1 VSSPARF
8 CYRCGHE
15 LQPDVRFCTAC
26 GHQAEP
32 PRADPGQPSGY
43 GAVPTAVDFTIP
55 PRRSRRPLLVALVA
69 VIVIGA
75 GTGIAIA
82 AMPSHKTPGSDA
94 AGNTANHTS
103 HSPAVSA
110 SATSK
115 PTSAPPPS
123 PPPQEQAAQALANL
137 LAQSGSDRAKVL
149 GAVSAVESCS
159 GSLSRDET
167 VFRNAASSRQT
178 LLTKLSDLPHRSKL
192 PARMLADLT
201 AGWQAS
207 ITADQDFATWV
218 QDEISQGCSTHS
230 QANPAF
236 KDAGVPDT
244 QATTDKKA
252 FVRQWNPIAARYS
265 LPKYQYSQI

>member
-1 VSSPARF
+1 MSSPARF

-26 GHQAEP
+26 GHRAGQPTDYPGEGSQP
-32 PRADPGQPSGY
+32 PPPGQK
-43 GAVPTAVDFTIP
+43 P
-55 PRRSRRPLLVALVA
+55 PGQKPRGSRRPLLIILVA

-82 AMPSHKTPGSDA
+82 AMPSHKTPGSNA
-94 AGNTANHTS
+94 AGNTAS
-103 HSPAVSA
+103 RSSRSPTVGT

-115 PTSAPPPS
+115 PTPASSAS
-123 PPPQEQAAQALANL
+123 APPQEQAAQALADL

-159 GSLSRDET
+159 GNLGRDET
-167 VFRNAASSRQT
+167 VFRTAASSRQT
-178 LLTKLSDLPHRSKL
+178 LLTRLSDLPHRSKL
-192 PARMLADLT
+192 PARMLADLN

-218 QDEISQGCSTHS
+218 QDEISRGCSTHS
-230 QANPAF
+230 QADPAF
-236 KDAGVPDT
+236 TDADVPDT
-244 QATTDKKA
+244 QATADKKA
-252 FVRQWNPIAARYS
+252 FVRLWDPIAARYS
-265 LPKYQYSQI
+265 LPQYQYSQI